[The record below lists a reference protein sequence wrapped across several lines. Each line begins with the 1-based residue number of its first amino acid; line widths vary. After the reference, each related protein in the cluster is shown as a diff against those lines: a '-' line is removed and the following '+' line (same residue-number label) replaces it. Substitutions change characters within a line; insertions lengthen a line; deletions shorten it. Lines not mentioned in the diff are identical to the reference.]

1 MLKQTHELEQMRLEA
16 RAGCV
21 LEFCVFQRELPA
33 KQFHIVVEGP
43 GPLPAVMPLQAPSR
57 VFVDYVPPPPTLVA
71 ELRGFNPAFSRLPI
85 LWPGALAHARLACV
99 RSGSPPSGRGPNQR
113 LRGRLRIWAG
123 KQAAGVGE
131 VFFA

>member
-1 MLKQTHELEQMRLEA
+1 MTFRVEQLLLAWANKHEFEMRTEEENVLKQTHELEQMRLEA

-71 ELRGFNPAFSRLPI
+71 ELRGLQPCI
-85 LWPGALAHARLACV
+85 L
-99 RSGSPPSGRGPNQR
+99 
-113 LRGRLRIWAG
+113 
-123 KQAAGVGE
+123 
-131 VFFA
+131 